1 MDWTIVISVVVVVL
15 GAVIGLIKREK
26 LKDAAMI
33 TKAGIESISASLGP
47 NDDTPGKIT
56 PAEWAEAVEAMAG
69 KAKTIIKDV

>member
-56 PAEWAEAVEAMAG
+56 PAEIAEAIEAMGNVG
-69 KAKTIIKDV
+69 KNVLKDI